1 MQPLPSHRA
10 HAVLDALGNQ
20 TRRDILSLL
29 TGGPLAV
36 GAIAARLPVSRP
48 AVSKHLRVL
57 QEAGLV
63 DYNARGR
70 RNVFFLEP
78 GGFRQAQVYLQQF
91 WDVALSNFRHIAEGD
106 IAAGDQDE

>member
-1 MQPLPSHRA
+1 MQPPPSHRA

-70 RNVFFLEP
+70 RNVFYLKP
-78 GGFRQAQVYLQQF
+78 GGFRQAQSYLQQF
-91 WDVALSNFRHIAEGD
+91 WDEALANFQRL
-106 IAAGDQDE
+106 AASDEEPPS

>member
-1 MQPLPSHRA
+1 M
-10 HAVLDALGNQ
+10 
-20 TRRDILSLL
+20 
-29 TGGPLAV
+29 

-70 RNVFFLEP
+70 RNVFYLKP
-78 GGFRQAQVYLQQF
+78 GGFRQAQAYLQQF
-91 WDVALSNFRHIAEGD
+91 WDEALSNFRRLAES
-106 IAAGDQDE
+106 DEDEVQSK